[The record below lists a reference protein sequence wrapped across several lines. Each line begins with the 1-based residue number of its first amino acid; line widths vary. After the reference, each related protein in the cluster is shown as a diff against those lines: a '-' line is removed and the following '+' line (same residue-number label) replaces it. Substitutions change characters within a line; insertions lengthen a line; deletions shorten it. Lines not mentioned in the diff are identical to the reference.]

1 MGGTG
6 RNAGSWTIQ
15 AFQYVGIELIVG
27 AAGRLLV
34 IVVVTEGMA
43 APTQFFLEVFI
54 ICCSIWDLCTQ
65 LLWQGLGRY
74 LVAIK
79 HMHCCALVMLGLQ
92 CQCGLVLREW
102 LGFWLSW
109 ELGQDLCV

>member
-15 AFQYVGIELIVG
+15 AFQYVGIELIAG

-43 APTQFFLEVFI
+43 APTQCFFWRFLLSAVASGIFAHS
-54 ICCSIWDLCTQ
+54 CC
-65 LLWQGLGRY
+65 GR
-74 LVAIK
+74 
-79 HMHCCALVMLGLQ
+79 G
-92 CQCGLVLREW
+92 
-102 LGFWLSW
+102 
-109 ELGQDLCV
+109 

>member
-43 APTQFFLEVFI
+43 APTQCFFGGFYY
-54 ICCSIWDLCTQ
+54 
-65 LLWQGLGRY
+65 LL
-74 LVAIK
+74 
-79 HMHCCALVMLGLQ
+79 
-92 CQCGLVLREW
+92 
-102 LGFWLSW
+102 
-109 ELGQDLCV
+109 